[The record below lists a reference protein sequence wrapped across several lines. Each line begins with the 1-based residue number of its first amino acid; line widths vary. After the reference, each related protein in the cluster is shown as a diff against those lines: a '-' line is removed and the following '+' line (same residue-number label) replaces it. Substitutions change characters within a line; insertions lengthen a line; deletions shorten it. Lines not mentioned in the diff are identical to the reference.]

1 VTGHQMPRPKS
12 DREAWEEELNEL
24 SALIAERQKELEAT
38 RVEDQDRRENLQW
51 RIRRAEKRMADLRAR
66 LQGADHG

>member
-1 VTGHQMPRPKS
+1 MTGHQMPCPKS

-38 RVEDQDRRENLQW
+38 RVEDKERRENLMW

-66 LQGADHG
+66 LARWGRA